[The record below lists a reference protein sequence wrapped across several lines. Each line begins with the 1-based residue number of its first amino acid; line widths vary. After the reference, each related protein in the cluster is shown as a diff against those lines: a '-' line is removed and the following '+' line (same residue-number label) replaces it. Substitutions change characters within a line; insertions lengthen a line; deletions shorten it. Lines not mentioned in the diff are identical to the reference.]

1 MAWLAKEI
9 KMQSGRDFY
18 SRVNSVIHNLVNK
31 PSDNFIFKVR
41 KFSYNY
47 VYYNCRKTL
56 AETYRTSTK

>member
-1 MAWLAKEI
+1 MKEV
-9 KMQSGRDFY
+9 KMQPGRDTY
-18 SRVNSVIHNLVNK
+18 SRVNSVIQTIVNNPNSTFMSK
-31 PSDNFIFKVR
+31 IR